1 MFKGTKSAIQE
12 AVTLSKMLPKDEVS
26 DPIVASLIKKLEES
40 QGMSE
45 AEFFAG
51 LSQTEVD
58 AFIDYINPKQADG
71 TRTLTNEAY
80 VRSREDLGS
89 LKKIIMTCQ
98 TMRARNGD
106 EKALANQRN
115 TAEVATNSQNGTS
128 FIHKFGRFV
137 KSKVFTAVV
146 TGALVLTTVASAALG
161 ISLHNVK
168 NDYRNLESSYNYV
181 LDDMDRAYDALKEFG
196 VDVSYDQ
203 NSSLADV
210 ISSIAEGTKKQHKAE
225 VDQAYA
231 LVVKTFEDN
240 GITLDDIY
248 NDETGEYDVSKLD
261 SNMGTVLSQLMKN
274 TKHLQTLEKQVGSTL
289 QIVQIP
295 KRDAAGNPIRE
306 DGEIVYKTIEDYESL
321 GDAIA
326 DIGNY
331 YHQSLDS
338 EIASIGSVVDQNL
351 TKLGAKKSVK
361 DFESINTAI
370 DYLGDVGGS
379 KIKDLQT
386 ELAGQA
392 DTISSLRQE
401 IGGLKSDY
409 EAIMK
414 VNQDLQQKIKD
425 LQDQKTANDNQNVS
439 DGSSKGDSA
448 DPVAGE
454 EKDDSN
460 NGGESRPG
468 EKDHGNSGSGFDNDE
483 NGLD

>member
-58 AFIDYINPKQADG
+58 AFIDYINPKKADG

-146 TGALVLTTVASAALG
+146 TGALVLTTVASAVLG

-196 VDVSYDQ
+196 VDISYDQ

-361 DFESINTAI
+361 DFDSINTAI

-414 VNQDLQQKIKD
+414 VNQELQQKIKD

>member
-1 MFKGTKSAIQE
+1 M
-12 AVTLSKMLPKDEVS
+12 
-26 DPIVASLIKKLEES
+26 
-40 QGMSE
+40 
-45 AEFFAG
+45 
-51 LSQTEVD
+51 
-58 AFIDYINPKQADG
+58 
-71 TRTLTNEAY
+71 
-80 VRSREDLGS
+80 
-89 LKKIIMTCQ
+89 
-98 TMRARNGD
+98 
-106 EKALANQRN
+106 
-115 TAEVATNSQNGTS
+115 
-128 FIHKFGRFV
+128 
-137 KSKVFTAVV
+137 
-146 TGALVLTTVASAALG
+146 
-161 ISLHNVK
+161 
-168 NDYRNLESSYNYV
+168 
-181 LDDMDRAYDALKEFG
+181 
-196 VDVSYDQ
+196 
-203 NSSLADV
+203 

-248 NDETGEYDVSKLD
+248 NDETGEYDVSKID

-274 TKHLQTLEKQVGSTL
+274 TKDLQTLEKQVGSTL

-386 ELAGQA
+386 ELAGQV

-409 EAIMK
+409 EAIMT
-414 VNQDLQQKIKD
+414 VNQELQQKIKD
-425 LQDQKTANDNQNVS
+425 LQDKKTANDNQNVS

-460 NGGESRPG
+460 NSGKHQDVPG
-468 EKDHGNSGSGFDNDE
+468 DGNGSGGSPYNDDE
-483 NGLD
+483 NDL

>member
-58 AFIDYINPKQADG
+58 AFIDYINPKKADG

-115 TAEVATNSQNGTS
+115 TAEVATNSQNGKS

-196 VDVSYDQ
+196 VD
-203 NSSLADV
+203 
-210 ISSIAEGTKKQHKAE
+210 IS
-225 VDQAYA
+225 
-231 LVVKTFEDN
+231 
-240 GITLDDIY
+240 
-248 NDETGEYDVSKLD
+248 
-261 SNMGTVLSQLMKN
+261 
-274 TKHLQTLEKQVGSTL
+274 
-289 QIVQIP
+289 
-295 KRDAAGNPIRE
+295 
-306 DGEIVYKTIEDYESL
+306 
-321 GDAIA
+321 
-326 DIGNY
+326 
-331 YHQSLDS
+331 
-338 EIASIGSVVDQNL
+338 
-351 TKLGAKKSVK
+351 
-361 DFESINTAI
+361 
-370 DYLGDVGGS
+370 
-379 KIKDLQT
+379 
-386 ELAGQA
+386 
-392 DTISSLRQE
+392 
-401 IGGLKSDY
+401 
-409 EAIMK
+409 
-414 VNQDLQQKIKD
+414 
-425 LQDQKTANDNQNVS
+425 
-439 DGSSKGDSA
+439 
-448 DPVAGE
+448 
-454 EKDDSN
+454 
-460 NGGESRPG
+460 
-468 EKDHGNSGSGFDNDE
+468 
-483 NGLD
+483 

>member
-196 VDVSYDQ
+196 VDISYDQ

-414 VNQDLQQKIKD
+414 VNQELQQKIKD

-439 DGSSKGDSA
+439 DGSSKGDVA

>member
-58 AFIDYINPKQADG
+58 AFIDYINPKKADG

-146 TGALVLTTVASAALG
+146 TGALVLTTVASAVLG

-196 VDVSYDQ
+196 VDISYDQ

-295 KRDAAGNPIRE
+295 KRDEAGNPIRE

-361 DFESINTAI
+361 DFKSINAAI

-409 EAIMK
+409 EAIMT
-414 VNQDLQQKIKD
+414 VNQELQQKIKD

-439 DGSSKGDSA
+439 DGSSKGDVA
-448 DPVAGE
+448 DPVDGE

-460 NGGESRPG
+460 NSGKHQDVPG
-468 EKDHGNSGSGFDNDE
+468 DGNGSGGSPYNDDE
-483 NGLD
+483 NDL